1 MNLLRAYSLF
11 ALVLIVAFAA
21 LVGVVHAADVADTA
35 KTWTI
40 ANVVDTA
47 AYLIGGAATLAAVL
61 PVPDKAKGM
70 LAIARN
76 ILDVL
81 ALNIGNAKNQKR

>member
-21 LVGVVHAADVADTA
+21 LVGVVHAADLADTA

-40 ANVVDTA
+40 ANIIDTA
-47 AYLIGGAATLAAVL
+47 AYLIGGAATLAAVF
-61 PVPDKAKGM
+61 
-70 LAIARN
+70 
-76 ILDVL
+76 
-81 ALNIGNAKNQKR
+81 